1 MQPNEDYILMQRIA
15 KADQEALAILMNY
28 YLAGVIRFAEKI
40 LGSVAAAE
48 DVAQEVFLKIWKVA
62 GTWTPQASLK
72 TWIYKIVLNR
82 CLDIKR
88 QLKHKFAQLEQT
100 HLENLAAPQIADVD
114 EFEELQIAIQK
125 LSLRE
130 KSAIVLH
137 YYEGYSQKEAAEI
150 LNVSLRT
157 LERTLASAIK
167 KLGTNLKDND
177 LLATIN
183 QPLRG

>member
-1 MQPNEDYILMQRIA
+1 MQTNEDYILMQRIA
-15 KADQEALAILMNY
+15 KADEEALAILMNNH
-28 YLAGVIRFAEKI
+28 LAGVIRFAEKI
-40 LGSVAAAE
+40 LGSLASAE

-62 GTWTPQASLK
+62 DTWTPQASLK
-72 TWIYKIVLNR
+72 AWIYKIVLNR

-88 QLKHKFAQLEQT
+88 QLKHKFTQLEQT
-100 HLENLAAPQIADVD
+100 HFENLAAPQTTKLD

-150 LNVSLRT
+150 LNLSLRT
-157 LERTLASAIK
+157 VERTIAGAIK
-167 KLGTNLKDND
+167 KLGANLKDSD
-177 LLATIN
+177 LLTTIN
-183 QPLRG
+183 F